1 MQTSATGRLINNAEG
16 GRQTAEGTTGAQ
28 RRHAVCRPRTFGRR
42 ERHAGFT
49 LIELLVVLVI
59 IGIIITMATL
69 AVGNGRDA
77 TLKTE
82 AQRVAT
88 LVDLAGDE
96 ATLQGRELGLQ
107 FTQTGYRFLFLQ
119 PAQSADKPA
128 QWLPITDDRE
138 LRRRQFPSGVVPQL
152 LLENVPQ
159 ALPVKTPK
167 TGTPPQVVLF
177 ASGERTPFALG
188 LSSGD
193 NAGGYQISA
202 GPLGTP
208 TVQRTGAAS

>member
-1 MQTSATGRLINNAEG
+1 MINSKAESGRKKE
-16 GRQTAEGTTGAQ
+16 EGTRAAERGNIA
-28 RRHAVCRPRTFGRR
+28 RRPSTFGLRY
-42 ERHAGFT
+42 RHAGFT

-59 IGIIITMATL
+59 IGIVITMATL

-107 FTQTGYRFLFLQ
+107 FTRTGYRFLFLQ
-119 PAQSADKPA
+119 PAQSTDKPA
-128 QWLPITDDRE
+128 QWLPVANDRE
-138 LRRRQFPSGVVPQL
+138 LRQRQFPNGVAAQL
-152 LLENVPQ
+152 LLENVVQ
-159 ALPVKTPK
+159 ALPAKAPK

-177 ASGERTPFALG
+177 ASGERTPFTLRLG
-188 LSSGD
+188 SGG
-193 NAGGYQISA
+193 NAAGYQVDA
-202 GPLGTP
+202 APLGTP
-208 TVQRTGAAS
+208 TVQRTGAAQ